1 MGCWELH
8 YDKMVHDIFSV
19 DKKETEMSDCVTG
32 ENTYICR
39 MAAFLARP
47 IIDLCAVVGL
57 DLHIQ

>member
-1 MGCWELH
+1 
-8 YDKMVHDIFSV
+8 MVDDIISV

-32 ENTYICR
+32 ENTYVCR

-47 IIDLCAVVGL
+47 IIDLCAVV

>member
-8 YDKMVHDIFSV
+8 YDKMVDDIISV

-32 ENTYICR
+32 ENTYVR
-39 MAAFLARP
+39 GMAAFLAKP
-47 IIDLCAVVGL
+47 IIDLRAVV

>member
-8 YDKMVHDIFSV
+8 YDKMVDDIFSV

-32 ENTYICR
+32 ENTYVCR
-39 MAAFLARP
+39 MTAFLARP
-47 IIDLCAVVGL
+47 IINLRAVV

>member
-1 MGCWELH
+1 
-8 YDKMVHDIFSV
+8 MVDDIFSV

-32 ENTYICR
+32 ENTYMCR

-47 IIDLCAVVGL
+47 IINLRAVV